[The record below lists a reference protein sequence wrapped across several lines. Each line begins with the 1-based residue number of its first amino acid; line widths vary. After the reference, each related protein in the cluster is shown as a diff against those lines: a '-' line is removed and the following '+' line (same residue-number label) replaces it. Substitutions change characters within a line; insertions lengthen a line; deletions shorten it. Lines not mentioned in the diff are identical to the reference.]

1 MKIGK
6 LVQKYIPKIFA
17 YCEKKPVELNNLLD
31 KEYSKQN
38 FGIHFPFC
46 MEVEII
52 TPEQSRRYWTT
63 RYQVCEKTLRVTSQW
78 WDSSR
83 YIFMKYL
90 LTRGIVNEEELEKN
104 TTTQEDGSGLKEKKG
119 IVNREEVKENT
130 SNDGDESG
138 LEIEQEDP
146 QGKITEPFNPEQ
158 IKINTRTL
166 LIEQLVSRIKHQEID
181 LAPDFQRLRGI
192 WNDERRSR
200 LIESLLLRI
209 PIPVFYVA
217 ADEADIWS
225 VVDGVQR
232 MSTIYD
238 FVTGKFPLKR
248 LEYLTWLDGQKH
260 DELPRPMQRRISETS
275 LIVNVI
281 EPGTPAEVMFNVF
294 LRINTGGMILNGQE
308 IRHALNP
315 GPVRNYLEA
324 LAQSSEFKKATDD
337 SIKEL
342 RMADRECV
350 LRFLAFYIN
359 PPEKYAT
366 NDLNGYLGKVME
378 KINEMSSKERD
389 SLSADFKKAMCAA
402 SDIFGEYAFR
412 KRTNIDDRRRPVSK
426 ALFESW
432 SVQLARCS
440 PEQIRVLIEK
450 REDVQRR
457 FIQLMSVDEEFNN
470 AISFA
475 TGTPRRVQKRFQAIK
490 QLVEEFI

>member
-6 LVQKYIPKIFA
+6 MVEKYIPKIFA
-17 YCEKKPVELNNLLD
+17 YCEKNPNELNNLLN

-38 FGIHFPFC
+38 FGINFPFC
-46 MEVEII
+46 MEAELI

-63 RYQVCEKTLRVTSQW
+63 FYQVCGKTIRVTSQW
-78 WDSSR
+78 WDDSR
-83 YIFMKYL
+83 YHFARYL
-90 LTRGIVNEEELEKN
+90 LEKGLVNEEEFEK
-104 TTTQEDGSGLKEKKG
+104 
-119 IVNREEVKENT
+119 NT
-130 SNDGDESG
+130 SNDEDESG

-146 QGKITEPFNPEQ
+146 QEKITEPFDPEQ
-158 IKINTRTL
+158 IKIRTSPL
-166 LIEQLVSRIKHQEID
+166 LVEQLISRIKHKEID
-181 LAPDFQRLRGI
+181 LAPDFQRQRGI

-217 ADEADIWS
+217 ADEADTWS

-248 LEYLTWLDGQKH
+248 LEYLTWLDGQQH

-281 EPGTPAEVMFNVF
+281 EPGTPPEVMFNVF
-294 LRINTGGMILNGQE
+294 LRINTGGMTLNGQE
-308 IRHALNP
+308 IRHALHP
-315 GPVRNYLEA
+315 GPIRKYLKE
-324 LAQSSEFKKATDD
+324 LAQSSEFKKATRY
-337 SIKEL
+337 SIKES

-350 LRFLAFYIN
+350 LRFLAFHIA
-359 PPEKYAT
+359 PPEQYT
-366 NDLNGYLGKVME
+366 TSDLDGYLGKVME
-378 KINEMSSKERD
+378 KINRMSSKERD

-432 SVQLARCS
+432 SVQLAHCS
-440 PEQIRVLIEK
+440 PEQIRVLVEK

-490 QLVEEFI
+490 QLVEELL

>member
-6 LVQKYIPKIFA
+6 LVQKYIPQIFA
-17 YCEKKPVELNNLLD
+17 YCEKKPVELNNLLN

-46 MEVEII
+46 MEAEII
-52 TPEQSRRYWTT
+52 TPEQSRRYWKNP
-63 RYQVCEKTLRVTSQW
+63 YDVCKKTVRVTSQW
-78 WDSSR
+78 FEYNRSH
-83 YIFMKYL
+83 FETYL
-90 LTRGIVNEEELEKN
+90 LEKGIPN
-104 TTTQEDGSGLKEKKG
+104 LKE
-119 IVNREEVKENT
+119 VLHDTE
-130 SNDGDESG
+130 SDADESG
-138 LEIEQEDP
+138 LEIEHEDP
-146 QGKITEPFNPEQ
+146 QERITEPFDPEE
-158 IKINTRTL
+158 IKIRTFNIV
-166 LIEQLVSRIKHQEID
+166 IEQLISRIKHQEID

-248 LEYLTWLDGQKH
+248 LEYLTWLDGQTH
-260 DELPRPMQRRISETS
+260 DELPRPMQRRISETT
-275 LIVNVI
+275 LTINVI
-281 EPGTPAEVMFNVF
+281 EPGTAPEVMFNVF
-294 LRINTGGMILNGQE
+294 LRINTGGMTLNGQE
-308 IRHALNP
+308 IRHVLNS
-315 GPVRNYLEA
+315 GPVRNYLKV
-324 LAQSSEFKKATDD
+324 LAQSPEFKKATDD
-337 SIKEL
+337 SIKEI

-350 LRFLAFYIN
+350 LRFLAFYID

-366 NDLNGYLGKVME
+366 NNLNGYLEKVME
-378 KINEMSSKERD
+378 KINEMSPKERD
-389 SLSADFKKAMCAA
+389 SLSTDFKKAMCAA

-412 KRTNIDDRRRPVSK
+412 KRTNIDDRRRPISK

-440 PEQIRVLIEK
+440 PEQIRILVKK
-450 REDVQRR
+450 REAVQRR
-457 FIQLMSVDEEFNN
+457 FIQLVLEDEDFNN
-470 AISFA
+470 AISYS
-475 TGTPRRVQKRFQAIK
+475 TGTPRHVQKRFRAIK

>member
-1 MKIGK
+1 MKIGE
-6 LVQKYIPKIFA
+6 LVRKYIPKIFA
-17 YCEKKPVELNNLLD
+17 YCEKKPNELNNLQN

-90 LTRGIVNEEELEKN
+90 LTRGIVNEEEFEKN
-104 TTTQEDGSGLKEKKG
+104 TTTQEDGSGLKEKKC
-119 IVNREEVKENT
+119 IVNRGEVKENT

-138 LEIEQEDP
+138 LEIEQEGP

-440 PEQIRVLIEK
+440 PEQIRVLVEK

-475 TGTPRRVQKRFQAIK
+475 TGTPRRVRKRFQAIK

>member
-6 LVQKYIPKIFA
+6 FVQKYIPKIFA
-17 YCEKKPVELNNLLD
+17 YCEQHPDELNKLLN

-38 FGIHFPFC
+38 FGINFSFC
-46 MEVEII
+46 LETDLIA
-52 TPEQSRRYWTT
+52 PEQSRRYWKAS
-63 RYQVCEKTLRVTSQW
+63 YDVCKKTVRVTSQW
-78 WDSSR
+78 FEYNRSQ
-83 YIFMKYL
+83 FETYL
-90 LTRGIVNEEELEKN
+90 FE
-104 TTTQEDGSGLKEKKG
+104 KG
-119 IVNREEVKENT
+119 IPNLKDALHNT
-130 SNDGDESG
+130 DSDADESG
-138 LEIEQEDP
+138 LEIEREVP
-146 QGKITEPFNPEQ
+146 EETITHPFNPEQ
-158 IKINTRTL
+158 IKINTRTVL
-166 LIEQLVSRIKHQEID
+166 VEQLVSRIKHKEID
-181 LAPDFQRLRGI
+181 LAPDFQRQRGI

-200 LIESLLLRI
+200 FIESLLLRI

-260 DELPRPMQRRISETS
+260 DELPRPMQRRISETQ
-275 LIVNVI
+275 LIINVI
-281 EPGTPAEVMFNVF
+281 EPGTAPEVMFNVF
-294 LRINTGGMILNGQE
+294 LRINTGGMTLNGQE
-308 IRHALNP
+308 IRHVLNP
-315 GPVRNYLEA
+315 GPVRNYLKV

-337 SIKEL
+337 SIREI

-350 LRFLAFYIN
+350 LRFLAFYID

-366 NDLNGYLGKVME
+366 NDLNGYLEKVMK
-378 KINEMSSKERD
+378 KINKMSPKERD
-389 SLSADFKKAMCAA
+389 RLNADFKKAMCAA

-412 KRTNIDDRRRPVSK
+412 KRTNRDDRRRPISK

-432 SVQLARCS
+432 SIQLARCS
-440 PEQIRVLIEK
+440 PEQIHVLVEK

-457 FIQLMSVDEEFNN
+457 FIQLMSKDEEFNN

-475 TGTPRRVQKRFQAIK
+475 TGTPRRVQKRFRAIK